1 MMRPVWLLSLDT
13 DQFCAPPLTTG
24 ALKAH
29 FVARGRTAATTDV
42 ELVHFPHAEDVH
54 AWLDG
59 AWRRE
64 GAGRARA
71 AVAAGLEPVVGLSCY
86 TWNVAEFLVA
96 ARRVKADA
104 PGTLVV
110 AGGPHVQRA
119 EDFLTDEAIDVIAL
133 GEGEETLTE
142 LLDTPGRAWWA
153 AVNGLAWLGDD
164 GAVVRTPSRARA
176 VDLDRNPSALD
187 VVELR
192 NPDGTARYRQVAYE
206 TSRGCPYRCAF
217 CEWGTG
223 AIGTKIFQLSL
234 PRIRRDL
241 EALIEGGVQDIWFC
255 DSNFGALRED
265 LHKAEIVVELRQKSG
280 RPQTFA
286 TSWSKNHNARV
297 REIVR
302 LMHRNGLLW
311 HYHLALQT
319 LTPRALERCHR
330 TNMRANDYEPVVKA
344 LAAEGV
350 PVTAELMWPLP
361 GDTLAEFATSLDH
374 LFTIFPAI
382 NIFAYTLLPGTEYYD
397 RRAEFAIEAIPVA
410 GYGKAKG
417 EYVVACD
424 TFSRAEGE
432 EGYLLVAAHVMLSRG
447 HVLPL
452 TLRLLALDG
461 RVSVS
466 GLLREVLVALVSDL
480 GEPHLPHMSYYEE
493 RARLY
498 LALLA
503 SPARTFTVLR
513 ETILARCRAAG
524 AGDLCER
531 ASRVLELDALCC
543 PRTGPGCTLE
553 VELEFAADRVM
564 AALGSMVLPE
574 SEAFA
579 PGEAVVLEIQHPGHV
594 GEVLIDPDGGA
605 WMRGRVEVVRR
616 RASASAPLS
625 DADLDAP
632 LEDVAGAVLP
642 AVGDVRD
649 DVVEQESD
657 FGIQVPV
664 EPRRAVQHLATAHAP
679 RGEVEVRDAG
689 RHLEG
694 APPGPVETEV
704 GVRPGAVE
712 EPRAGVVG
720 AVLAGEEPASE
731 EVRAPED
738 ALAALDVGDE

>member
-1 MMRPVWLLSLDT
+1 MTRPVWLLSLDT
-13 DQFCAPPLTTG
+13 DQFCAPPMTTG
-24 ALKAH
+24 GLKAH
-29 FVARGRTAATTDV
+29 FLARGRTAADTDV

-54 AWLDG
+54 AWLDDG
-59 AWRRE
+59 WRGE
-64 GAGRARA
+64 GVARARA
-71 AVAAGLEPVVGLSCY
+71 AVAAGLRPVVGLSCY
-86 TWNVAEFLVA
+86 TWNVAEFLVV
-96 ARRVKADA
+96 ARRVKADVPEA
-104 PGTLVV
+104 LVV

-119 EDFLTDEAIDVIAL
+119 EDFLADEAIDVIAL

-142 LLDTPGRAWWA
+142 WLDASADRAASDRSAWA
-153 AVNGLAWLGDD
+153 AVDGLAWLGDD
-164 GAVVRTPSRARA
+164 GRVVRTAARARA
-176 VDLDRNPSALD
+176 MDLDRNPSALD

-192 NPDGTARYRQVAYE
+192 HADGRARYRQVAYE

-241 EALIEGGVQDIWFC
+241 EALIAGGVQDIWFC

-265 LHKAEIVVELRQKSG
+265 LGKAEIIVELRRQTG

-286 TSWSKNHNARV
+286 TSWSKNHNNRV

-302 LMHRNGLLW
+302 LMHQNGLLW

-361 GDTLAEFATSLDH
+361 GDTLGEFAANLDH
-374 LFTIFPAI
+374 LFTVFPNI
-382 NIFAYTLLPGTEYYD
+382 NIFAYTLLPGTEYYE
-397 RRAEFAIEAIPVA
+397 RRAEFEIEAIAVA

-447 HVLPL
+447 HVVPL

-466 GLLREVLVALVSDL
+466 RFLRDVLVALVTDL
-480 GEPHLPHMSYYEE
+480 GEGDLPHMGYYEE

-503 SPARTFTVLR
+503 RPARTFEVIGETVV
-513 ETILARCRAAG
+513 ARLRAAG
-524 AGDLCER
+524 ADDLIDAAR
-531 ASRVLELDALCC
+531 RTLALDAHLC
-543 PRTGPGCTLE
+543 PRTGPGCRLE
-553 VELEFAADRVM
+553 VELDFAADRVM
-564 AALGSMVLPE
+564 TAFEGMTMPAAD
-574 SEAFA
+574 AFA
-579 PGEAVVLEIQHPGHV
+579 PIDAVTLEIQHPGHV

-605 WMRGRVEVVRR
+605 WMRGRVEAVRR
-616 RASASAPLS
+616 
-625 DADLDAP
+625 ADGVTA
-632 LEDVAGAVLP
+632 VAA
-642 AVGDVRD
+642 D
-649 DVVEQESD
+649 DVGS
-657 FGIQVPV
+657 GL
-664 EPRRAVQHLATAHAP
+664 LA
-679 RGEVEVRDAG
+679 
-689 RHLEG
+689 
-694 APPGPVETEV
+694 
-704 GVRPGAVE
+704 
-712 EPRAGVVG
+712 
-720 AVLAGEEPASE
+720 S
-731 EVRAPED
+731 
-738 ALAALDVGDE
+738 